1 MKKHLLKKLG
11 YYYRRERTDLLS
23 SVGLPPHKLHKAV
36 QQRILLYH
44 GIDELG
50 RTDINARFL
59 SAEKFEQQLDY
70 YLEHFHIVSLQA
82 FQQGKF
88 STQRPTIA
96 LTFDDGYKN
105 NIDLAIP
112 ILERKGIPATFFV
125 TAIDN
130 LPYPMLWTDYLDLA
144 NLLLRDT
151 VQIGGQDFHWFK
163 GEFRA
168 ENGRSLKAICKEQ
181 NWSFKK
187 QLYHVFPHLERRP
200 DVGDLIQYW
209 QPMSSADIQTI
220 SDHPLFE
227 IGVHAYYHEDLAN
240 CPVQEASHL
249 LRQAKA
255 YVESVCG
262 KQINTLA
269 YANGSYTKALLDEA
283 EAMGFEYQF
292 AVDYQHSADKAD
304 PRINDR
310 LTINPF
316 VSIHNQVRAIYT
328 NRY

>member
-1 MKKHLLKKLG
+1 MKKHLLKKIG

-23 SVGLPPHKLHKAV
+23 SLGLPPHKLHKAV

-59 SAEKFEQQLDY
+59 SVEKFEQQLDY
-70 YLEHFHIVSLQA
+70 YLEHFHV
-82 FQQGKF
+82 
-88 STQRPTIA
+88 QRPTVA

-125 TAIDN
+125 TAIDS

-151 VQIGGQDFHWFK
+151 VRIDGQYFHWLK

-181 NWSFKK
+181 AWSFKK
-187 QLYHVFPHLERRP
+187 QLYHIFPHLERRP
-200 DVGDLIQYW
+200 DVLELKPYW
-209 QPMSSADIQTI
+209 QPMSSTDIQTI
-220 SDHPLFE
+220 SEHPLFE

-255 YVESVCG
+255 YIESVCG
-262 KQINTLA
+262 KPINTLA
-269 YANGSYTKALLDEA
+269 YANGSYTTALLDEA
-283 EAMGFEYQF
+283 EAMGFEYQL
-292 AVDYQHSADKAD
+292 AVDYQHSEDKTD